1 MPSKKG
7 AKWTKSPEDSV
18 LRWEYYKKQDHTRT
32 QEECEALALKRR
44 KARNKGSVEYYELHF
59 PNLSHDEHMR
69 MLSEYQENYKKNQ
82 PTHIE
87 YWIAKYPDLPT
98 NEQER
103 IFHDL

>member
-59 PNLSHDEHMR
+59 PNLSHRKM
-69 MLSEYQENYKKNQ
+69 
-82 PTHIE
+82 
-87 YWIAKYPDLPT
+87 WGW
-98 NEQER
+98 
-103 IFHDL
+103 